1 LTNLQVGFE
10 LNEINFLIDSGAAL
24 SSLAFHP
31 PCMQLSS
38 DSLLVSGLK
47 GEGSH
52 VPLFRKAPVR
62 NKDRQTKVVFLS
74 LCPSSR
80 NQSLGLRLNVRIGD
94 RIKHTSKTDSD
105 ISQPVVSE
113 EEQQTLPEVWT
124 RDRN

>member
-10 LNEINFLIDSGAAL
+10 LINFLIDSGAAL

-38 DSLLVSGLK
+38 DSLLVSGVE

-62 NKDRQTKVVFLS
+62 YKDRQIKEVS
-74 LCPSSR
+74 LF
-80 NQSLGLRLNVRIGD
+80 V
-94 RIKHTSKTDSD
+94 
-105 ISQPVVSE
+105 
-113 EEQQTLPEVWT
+113 PEART
-124 RDRN
+124 NLLDQDLM